1 MKHHIAPATAL
12 LLAVFAIP
20 ALSQTAAPSAPA
32 APAAA
37 PTWAQGMAADQAKSS
52 LHPIAPIMTGRPAAE
67 LPIDKLKVPAGF
79 KVEVWAEGIPE
90 ARSLALGSKGT
101 VFVSNRLQSSVY
113 AVIDHDGKREVK
125 KILKGMNSPNGL
137 AFADGTLYVAERERI
152 LAYANIEDH
161 LDAPLA
167 PRVVIDGLPKQP
179 GHFWKTLTAGPDG
192 KLYFNIGS
200 PQNITMPEYLQAA
213 ILRVDPKTGV
223 MEDVA
228 HGIRNSVG
236 MAFNPQTKNLWFT
249 SNARDWMGN
258 EGPEDVLETVT
269 KKGENFGFPY
279 CHQGN
284 MLDPIYGK
292 NRSCAEFS
300 PPAMLLGAHVA
311 PLGMR
316 FYTGKSFPKEYSNNM
331 FIAYHGSWNRD
342 VKQGYSVVR
351 VSTDANG
358 KLKKENFL
366 EGFLTDARADPP
378 MWGRPVDVLV
388 MPDGAML
395 VSDDYNGV
403 VYRISYVGKT

>member
-1 MKHHIAPATAL
+1 MKYPLVPLVL
-12 LLAVFAIP
+12 LLLSSISSLTLAQTP
-20 ALSQTAAPSAPA
+20 APP
-32 APAAA
+32 
-37 PTWAQGMAADQAKSS
+37 WAQGMTAEQAQST
-52 LHPIAPIMTGRPAAE
+52 LHPIAPIMTGRPTAE

-79 KVEVWAEGIPE
+79 KVEVWADGIPE

-101 VFVSNRLQSSVY
+101 VFVSNRLQSNVY
-113 AVIDHDGKREVK
+113 AVIDHNGKREVK
-125 KILKGMNSPNGL
+125 KILKGMSSPNGL

-152 LAYANIEDH
+152 LAYANIEDN
-161 LDAPLA
+161 LDAPPA
-167 PRVVIDGLPKQP
+167 PRVVIDGLPKQA
-179 GHFWKTLTAGPDG
+179 GHFWKTLAVGPDG

-200 PQNITMPEYLQAA
+200 PQNITMPDYLQAA

-223 MEDVA
+223 MEDYA
-228 HGIRNSVG
+228 QGIRNSVG

-269 KKGENFGFPY
+269 KKGEHFGFPY

-284 MLDPIYGK
+284 ILDPVYGK
-292 NRSCAEFS
+292 TRSCAEFT

-351 VSTDANG
+351 VSTDADG

-388 MPDGAML
+388 MHDGALL

-403 VYRISYVGKT
+403 VYRISYVGKQ